1 MAKNDDTSSAALGER
16 LRWAREQA
24 GLTQTQIARMLN
36 YHRPTI
42 SQIEAGQ
49 RVVRPDEIA
58 RFASLYGVQETWI
71 IHGDSSL
78 GANQDARVEIA
89 ARELAKLRKEDLDA
103 ILKVIRVM
111 RSNRGEGGE

>member
-1 MAKNDDTSSAALGER
+1 MAKKDEMNPAAIGDR

-24 GLTQTQIARMLN
+24 GLTQTQIARLLN

-58 RFASLYGVQETWI
+58 RFAALYGVQETWI
-71 IHGDSSL
+71 IRGDT
-78 GANQDARVEIA
+78 GIAENQDARIDIA
-89 ARELAKLRKEDLDA
+89 ARELSKLRKEDLDA
-103 ILKVIRVM
+103 ILKVIKVM
-111 RSNRGEGGE
+111 

>member
-1 MAKNDDTSSAALGER
+1 MAQNDAKPAAVGER

-24 GLTQTQIARMLN
+24 GLTQGQVAKMFQ

-58 RFASLYGVQETWI
+58 RFAKIYGVKEAWI
-71 IHGDSSL
+71 IHGDTVL
-78 GANQDARVEIA
+78 GEQEDARVELA
-89 ARELAKLRKEDLDA
+89 ARELSKLRKDDLDA
-103 ILKVIRVM
+103 ILRIIKVM
-111 RSNRGEGGE
+111 RSKREDASE

>member
-1 MAKNDDTSSAALGER
+1 MAKNDETNAVAVGER

-24 GLTQTQIARMLN
+24 GLTQAQIARILD

-71 IHGDSSL
+71 IHGD
-78 GANQDARVEIA
+78 GAVPREQDARIEIA

-103 ILKVIRVM
+103 ILKVIKVM
-111 RSNRGEGGE
+111 RSNRGDGVE

>member
-1 MAKNDDTSSAALGER
+1 MSKNDETSATAIGER

-24 GLTQTQIARMLN
+24 GLTQTQIARMLK

-49 RVVRPDEIA
+49 RIVRPDEIA
-58 RFASLYGVQETWI
+58 RFASLYGVQEAWI
-71 IHGDSSL
+71 IHGDS
-78 GANQDARVEIA
+78 GIAADQNARVEIA
-89 ARELAKLRKEDLDA
+89 ARELAKLRKEDLDT

-111 RSNRGEGGE
+111 RSNKGDDVE

>member
-1 MAKNDDTSSAALGER
+1 MSKNDETTPAAIGER

-24 GLTQTQIARMLN
+24 GLTQAQIARMLD

-58 RFASLYGVQETWI
+58 RFASLYGVQESWI
-71 IHGDSSL
+71 IHGDS
-78 GANQDARVEIA
+78 GIAANQDARIEIA
-89 ARELAKLRKEDLDA
+89 ARELAKLRKEDLDT
-103 ILKVIRVM
+103 ILKVIKVM
-111 RSNRGEGGE
+111 RANKGERGE

>member
-1 MAKNDDTSSAALGER
+1 MAKNESDPAAIGDR

-24 GLTQTQIARMLN
+24 GLTQTHVARMLKC
-36 YHRPTI
+36 HRPTI

-58 RFASLYGVQETWI
+58 RFASLYGVKEAWI
-71 IHGDSSL
+71 IHGESGL
-78 GANQDARVEIA
+78 GAGQDARIEIA
-89 ARELAKLRKEDLDA
+89 ARELAKLRREDLDT

-111 RSNRGEGGE
+111 RSNRGGDGE

>member
-1 MAKNDDTSSAALGER
+1 MANDETSPAAIGER

-24 GLTQTQIARMLN
+24 GLTQGQIARMLN

-49 RVVRPDEIA
+49 RIVRPDEIA
-58 RFASLYGVQETWI
+58 RFASLYSVKETWI
-71 IHGDSSL
+71 IHGET
-78 GANQDARVEIA
+78 GIAAIQDARIEIA
-89 ARELAKLRKEDLDA
+89 ARELAKLRKEDLDT

-111 RSNRGEGGE
+111 RSTRGDGSE

>member
-1 MAKNDDTSSAALGER
+1 MARNDETNSAAIGER

-24 GLTQTQIARMLN
+24 GLTQTQIARLLN

-58 RFASLYGVQETWI
+58 RFASLYGVEETWI
-71 IHGDSSL
+71 IHGDKQP
-78 GANQDARVEIA
+78 GGQPG
-89 ARELAKLRKEDLDA
+89 
-103 ILKVIRVM
+103 
-111 RSNRGEGGE
+111 GEGRNQRVRRSQA

>member
-1 MAKNDDTSSAALGER
+1 MRKSDSTRPEAVGER

-24 GLTQTQIARMLN
+24 GLTQTQIARMLD

-58 RFASLYGVQETWI
+58 RFAEIYGVQETWI
-71 IHGDSSL
+71 IHGDETL
-78 GANQDARVEIA
+78 VADQDTRVEIA
-89 ARELAKLRKEDLDA
+89 ARELAKLRKEDLDT
-103 ILKVIRVM
+103 ILKVIKVM
-111 RSNRGEGGE
+111 RSKG

>member
-1 MAKNDDTSSAALGER
+1 MARDEETNPAAIGER
-16 LRWAREQA
+16 LRWAREQS

-58 RFASLYGVQETWI
+58 RFASLYGVQEAWI
-71 IHGDSSL
+71 IHGDT
-78 GANQDARVEIA
+78 GIAAKDARVEIA
-89 ARELAKLRKEDLDA
+89 ARELAKLRKEDLEA
-103 ILKVIRVM
+103 ILKVIKVM

>member
-1 MAKNDDTSSAALGER
+1 MARTDETRPAAVGDR

-24 GLTQTQIARMLN
+24 GLTQAQIARMLK

-58 RFASLYGVQETWI
+58 RFASLYGVQEAWI
-71 IHGDSSL
+71 IHGDT
-78 GANQDARVEIA
+78 GIAEIQDARVEIA
-89 ARELAKLRKEDLDA
+89 ARELAKLSREDLDT
-103 ILKVIRVM
+103 ILKVIKVM
-111 RSNRGEGGE
+111 RSTRGGGGE

>member
-1 MAKNDDTSSAALGER
+1 MARNDETDPAAIGER

-24 GLTQTQIARMLN
+24 GLTQTQIARMLD

-42 SQIEAGQ
+42 SQIEVGQ

-71 IHGDSSL
+71 IHGDR
-78 GANQDARVEIA
+78 GIAANDARVEIA
-89 ARELAKLRKEDLDA
+89 ARELGKLRKEDLDT
-103 ILKVIRVM
+103 ILKVIKVM
-111 RSNRGEGGE
+111 RSSRGERSE

>member
-1 MAKNDDTSSAALGER
+1 MERNDESNPVAIGER

-49 RVVRPDEIA
+49 RVVRPDELA

-71 IHGDSSL
+71 IHGDSGL
-78 GANQDARVEIA
+78 GTKQDARAEIA
-89 ARELAKLRKEDLDA
+89 ARELSKLRKEDLDT

-111 RSNRGEGGE
+111 RSNKGEGGE

>member
-1 MAKNDDTSSAALGER
+1 MTKNDETNPAAIGER

-58 RFASLYGVQETWI
+58 RFASLYGVQEAWI
-71 IHGDSSL
+71 IHGDT
-78 GANQDARVEIA
+78 GIAANQDARVEIA
-89 ARELAKLRKEDLDA
+89 ARELAKLRKEDLDT
-103 ILKVIRVM
+103 ILKVIKVM

>member
-1 MAKNDDTSSAALGER
+1 MEHPMAINDETKPAAIGER

-24 GLTQTQIARMLN
+24 GLTQTQIARLLN

-71 IHGDSSL
+71 IHGDT
-78 GANQDARVEIA
+78 GIAPNQAARVEIA
-89 ARELAKLRKEDLDA
+89 ARELAKLR
-103 ILKVIRVM
+103 
-111 RSNRGEGGE
+111 